1 MLPFIILGAV
11 NAYIFLN
18 TGKKVEQKD
27 QSKKVQVRGPFMV
40 RHGVGGPRNS

>member
-18 TGKKVEQKD
+18 TGKKVEQPD
-27 QSKKVQVRGPFMV
+27 QKGKGIVDRLWYDMV
-40 RHGVGGPRNS
+40 WVDH